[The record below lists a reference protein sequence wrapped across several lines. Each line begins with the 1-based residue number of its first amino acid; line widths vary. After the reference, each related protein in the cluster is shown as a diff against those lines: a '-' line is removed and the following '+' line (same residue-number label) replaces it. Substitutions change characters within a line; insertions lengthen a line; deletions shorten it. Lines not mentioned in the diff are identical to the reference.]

1 MREHR
6 KTFLKFHFLKVE
18 ILFTDE
24 EGKEERETKKS
35 MVLQRRPWNIWE
47 WELFFECLLLS
58 NMFYPI
64 SIPDGETKSKRD
76 EAIIPT
82 ESN

>member
-47 WELFFECLLLS
+47 
-58 NMFYPI
+58 
-64 SIPDGETKSKRD
+64 
-76 EAIIPT
+76 
-82 ESN
+82 